1 MHMKLLAACPQ
12 TLWTLYSNELLF
24 SPINNTSLKRCQ
36 TANAST
42 HQYPPC
48 GAWKKNESGVKHFNE
63 CQTTFLFS
71 VSLRKIDFK
80 ASTTKHWTQR
90 PYAVCGNPITLNLSS
105 HYLHS
110 LSSFLF
116 LSLLFCQFS
125 PMGLKLII
133 LSKES
138 WDSACFSNFSPQIPH
153 IFDDVFFF
161 VSVMEYKLHSVY
173 NKSSLYID
181 HSKSLFVE
189 HTNRCVFCHCVPFA
203 LLSPP
208 LMGVHA
214 QPSVKDKGTFW
225 PRQIALEQGCSLPP
239 PPCPQALHTHTHR
252 WTHIQTHAVPFPP
265 L

>member
-1 MHMKLLAACPQ
+1 MPNCH
-12 TLWTLYSNELLF
+12 
-24 SPINNTSLKRCQ
+24 
-36 TANAST
+36 AST

-48 GAWKKNESGVKHFNE
+48 GVWKKNESGVKHFNE

-105 HYLHS
+105 HYLHF

-125 PMGLKLII
+125 PVGLKLII

-161 VSVMEYKLHSVY
+161 FCLWWSINYILYTTNPVY
-173 NKSSLYID
+173 
-181 HSKSLFVE
+181 
-189 HTNRCVFCHCVPFA
+189 T
-203 LLSPP
+203 
-208 LMGVHA
+208 
-214 QPSVKDKGTFW
+214 
-225 PRQIALEQGCSLPP
+225 
-239 PPCPQALHTHTHR
+239 
-252 WTHIQTHAVPFPP
+252 
-265 L
+265 